1 MSASHVSLSW
11 LFCGPAG
18 PALVSFNEGKLPT
31 LTQKSGAA
39 ERGDATPRIVRRVVR
54 RVPAVVPSRARDLR
68 LRLTI
73 PSWESPRTPQDRA
86 VRAAYETVLL

>member
-31 LTQKSGAA
+31 LTQKSG
-39 ERGDATPRIVRRVVR
+39 ERSGAGRRIRRVVR

>member
-31 LTQKSGAA
+31 LTQKSG
-39 ERGDATPRIVRRVVR
+39 ERSGATPYPVVR

>member
-31 LTQKSGAA
+31 LTQKSG
-39 ERGDATPRIVRRVVR
+39 ERSGATPYPWSAASPPWYRH
-54 RVPAVVPSRARDLR
+54 ALATYDYDLR
-68 LRLTI
+68 LRLR